1 MFFRSVHA
9 VAKGKSF
16 LLFNFWVVFHC
27 VDIPWLFYP
36 LIVYHSECE
45 VLTSSVFL
53 RNPQKLMYPF
63 KALIT
68 LVIILNVKAE
78 TSTLRFVKIWPVS
91 KFSLET
97 SAEKNKEQPEKFH
110 LSIFSFRGSSFLTTN
125 PHLCTHYAPWVS
137 LLVAESIQPLRPPGS
152 AGFLFLSD
160 FLFY

>member
-1 MFFRSVHA
+1 MSDWLILLSIMFFRSVHA

-68 LVIILNVKAE
+68 LVKILNVKAE
-78 TSTLRFVKIWPVS
+78 TSTLRFVRGFDLSPNLALKLQQRRTRNNQKS
-91 KFSLET
+91 STFLFSPSEDLHFLQLT
-97 SAEKNKEQPEKFH
+97 HTCA
-110 LSIFSFRGSSFLTTN
+110 LTT
-125 PHLCTHYAPWVS
+125 PLGYLCWWQNRFN
-137 LLVAESIQPLRPPGS
+137 L
-152 AGFLFLSD
+152 
-160 FLFY
+160 